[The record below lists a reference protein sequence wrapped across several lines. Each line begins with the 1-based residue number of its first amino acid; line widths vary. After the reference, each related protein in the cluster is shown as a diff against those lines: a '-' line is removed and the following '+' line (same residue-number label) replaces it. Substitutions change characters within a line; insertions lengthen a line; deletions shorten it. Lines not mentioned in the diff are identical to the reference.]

1 MARKPRDKST
11 VCRELIR
18 MDYSREDLCKD
29 RTAEA
34 LGEKINIVGRMKME
48 NK

>member
-1 MARKPRDKST
+1 MVRKLCDKSI

-29 RTAEA
+29 RIVEV